1 MIHAAMP
8 TALDAAAVVIAID
21 RTAGGL
27 YGKKMPV
34 AAAA

>member
-8 TALDAAAVVIAID
+8 TALADAVVIAID